1 MSDHA
6 DDVYLFYKNWSILQI
21 IFANVSTKE
30 QAPVGLDSVSAPFE
44 VSFTYSVKWTKTR
57 YFIQEAVGSRQYKCN
72 TITGHY
78 HVVLIYLK
86 KVSKTQLD
94 TIWSKLL
101 KHKLT
106 SIVQRGW
113 GKVHFWCLIMW
124 FVWYNEL
131 DPVKFQFLPLKK
143 WGFWFENDMKYMY
156 LVDNVE
162 QLCKVFFKDL
172 DGSKSDYFNPV
183 WNFSSFLSI

>member
-1 MSDHA
+1 M
-6 DDVYLFYKNWSILQI
+6 
-21 IFANVSTKE
+21 
-30 QAPVGLDSVSAPFE
+30 
-44 VSFTYSVKWTKTR
+44 
-57 YFIQEAVGSRQYKCN
+57 GSRQYKCN

-106 SIVQRGW
+106 SIVQRCW

-124 FVWYNEL
+124 FVWDNEL

-143 WGFWFENDMKYMY
+143 WAFWFENDSRYMY

-172 DGSKSDYFNPV
+172 DRAKSDYFNPV

>member
-6 DDVYLFYKNWSILQI
+6 DDVYLFYKNQSILQI

-57 YFIQEAVGSRQYKCN
+57 YFIQEAVGSRQYKCI

-78 HVVLIYLK
+78 HVVLIYVK

-94 TIWSKLL
+94 TI
-101 KHKLT
+101 
-106 SIVQRGW
+106 
-113 GKVHFWCLIMW
+113 
-124 FVWYNEL
+124 
-131 DPVKFQFLPLKK
+131 
-143 WGFWFENDMKYMY
+143 
-156 LVDNVE
+156 
-162 QLCKVFFKDL
+162 
-172 DGSKSDYFNPV
+172 
-183 WNFSSFLSI
+183 